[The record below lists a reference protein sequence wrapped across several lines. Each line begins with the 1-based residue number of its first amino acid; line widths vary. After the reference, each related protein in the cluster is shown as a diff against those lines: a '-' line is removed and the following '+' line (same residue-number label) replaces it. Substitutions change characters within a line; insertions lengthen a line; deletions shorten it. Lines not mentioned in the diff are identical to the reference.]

1 MKFEDAL
8 KRIKGAESVGGQL
21 IAYRHGRNVLV
32 GKNVQGTLI
41 VEDEDEAKGIARE
54 VDEKAYEDGRE
65 VREYEDDKSI
75 LSTTPTEYAIHGT
88 EPMPNVKGDD
98 AQHLTPAS
106 AGGEDDPDADARAD
120 ARKPAKGADP
130 NTPKANTAESSDDK
144 AGQEGR
150 EKKQEARDADKSEGK
165 THNAKFEDR
174 VETRDNASTT
184 KK

>member
-8 KRIKGAESVGGQL
+8 KSIKGAESVGGQL
-21 IAYRHGRNVLV
+21 IVNRHGRNVLV

-65 VREYEDDKSI
+65 VSEFEDDHSI
-75 LSTTPTEYAIHGT
+75 LSTHPAAAALRST
-88 EPMPNVKGDD
+88 EPMPNVEGDD

-106 AGGEDDPDADARAD
+106 AGGEDDPDAEAQTRRDAQR
-120 ARKPAKGADP
+120 PAKD
-130 NTPKANTAESSDDK
+130 
-144 AGQEGR
+144 
-150 EKKQEARDADKSEGK
+150 EGK
-165 THNAKFEDR
+165 THEARFEDR
-174 VETRDNASTT
+174 VETKDKASTN

>member
-106 AGGEDDPDADARAD
+106 AGGEDADARAD